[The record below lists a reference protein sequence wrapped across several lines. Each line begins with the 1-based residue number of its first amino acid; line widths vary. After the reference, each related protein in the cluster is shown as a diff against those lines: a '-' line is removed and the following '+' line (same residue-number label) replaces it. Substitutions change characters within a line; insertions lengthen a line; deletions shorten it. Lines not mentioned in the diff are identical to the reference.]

1 MQQIFIA
8 FDDGDGIT
16 RAWATGRHDGN
27 VVSVGGQN
35 VWYQEQYE
43 ASRVV
48 ETMARM
54 ELVKYLETTAGQLNF
69 YNRLE
74 DYTMRTEVID
84 DEEE

>member
-16 RAWATGRHDGN
+16 RAWAIGKHDGN
-27 VVSVGGQN
+27 V
-35 VWYQEQYE
+35 
-43 ASRVV
+43 AV